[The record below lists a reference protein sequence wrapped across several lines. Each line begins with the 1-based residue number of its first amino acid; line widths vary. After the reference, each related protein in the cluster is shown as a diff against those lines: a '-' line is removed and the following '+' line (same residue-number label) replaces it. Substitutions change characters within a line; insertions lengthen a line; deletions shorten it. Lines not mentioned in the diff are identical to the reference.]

1 VRAWVTVSSSAAP
14 VFLIGGWSVAA
25 SRQPSDYDQ
34 LRDTISALAARG
46 ASDRWIMT
54 AALASLG
61 LCHIATASGLTE
73 AGLAARLLLSL
84 GGAATVAVAVLPQP
98 NAGHVP
104 AATVGFVAL
113 ALWPA
118 LSHSPAHLVRL
129 GMTATL
135 LVLLGWLAVELHGEW
150 IGLSERVL
158 AGSEALC
165 PLAVVALTGHRAT
178 TGR

>member
-1 VRAWVTVSSSAAP
+1 

-25 SRQPSDYDQ
+25 SRQRSDYDQ

-46 ASDRWIMT
+46 ATDRWIMT

-61 LCHIATASGLTE
+61 LCHIATAGGLTE
-73 AGLAARLLLSL
+73 AGIAARLLLAL
-84 GGAATVAVAVLPQP
+84 GGAATVAVAALPQP

-113 ALWPA
+113 AFWPGV
-118 LSHSPAHLVRL
+118 SQTPARLVCL
-129 GMTATL
+129 GMTTVL
-135 LVLLGWLAVELHGEW
+135 LILLGWLAVELHGGW

-158 AGSEALC
+158 AGAEALC
-165 PLAVVALTGHRAT
+165 PLAVVALTGRRT
-178 TGR
+178 RTDR